1 MRRLLALIAALMLLT
16 PGAFAKAPRVV
27 DYYFTSYCES
37 CDPAEDFATQFKA
50 LTGATL
56 ETCDFHA
63 YNAATAAGR
72 RALQTAMAQ
81 YGLSDEV
88 LPMAVVDGVVYR
100 GANELNEKLPPE
112 ALKWGGGTLS
122 QVVYLFTPA
131 CESCARA
138 EATLEALPRRVTVK
152 RGDLSFES
160 EVQVTRYDVTKDS
173 AVAVSLFDG
182 YAVPDEKRVTPAV
195 FLPGRAL
202 TGIDE
207 IENALAS
214 YVSLGWAV
222 GEVSATPVGAEGPSA
237 AGLWGTLAAGLVAG
251 FNGCA
256 LSMLLMFLSLVLS
269 LRKNAWP
276 AVAAFLLAKLAC
288 CLAIGLM
295 LLGILQALNPTWLA
309 PAVRVLLTAVTAVLA
324 LLTLRDAWYA
334 RKGDLGRMK
343 NQLPAGLRGK
353 LHGAMRVLA
362 GGKLLIPASIALG
375 FLVAAGEFL
384 CAGQLY
390 LARLIGAAD
399 WAGGERLFNLL
410 VYCLGFLT
418 PSTAIAAAVLAGR
431 SAGAVS
437 TLLARNI
444 ALVKLL
450 TAAAMLLL
458 TAMAWVI

>member
-1 MRRLLALIAALMLLT
+1 MRRLWALIAALMLLA
-16 PGAFAKAPRVV
+16 PGAFAKAHRV
-27 DYYFTSYCES
+27 DYYFTSYCEN
-37 CDPAEDFATQFKA
+37 CDPAEDFATQFKL
-50 LTGATL
+50 LTGL
-56 ETCDFHA
+56 RLDDCDFHA
-63 YNAATAAGR
+63 YNAATGAGR

-112 ALKWGGGTLS
+112 ALEWGGGTLS

-131 CESCARA
+131 CESCALA
-138 EATLEALPRRVTVK
+138 EAALEALPTRVTVK

-160 EVQVTRYDVTKDS
+160 EVRVTRYDVTRDS
-173 AVAVSLFDG
+173 AVAVSLFDA
-182 YAVPDEKRVTPAV
+182 YDIPEQKRVTPAV

-202 TGIDE
+202 TGINE
-207 IENALAS
+207 IENSLAS

-222 GEVSATPVGAEGPSA
+222 GEVSAAPAGAEGPS

-309 PAVRVLLTAVTAVLA
+309 PAVRVLLTAATAALA

-334 RKGDLGRMK
+334 RKGELGRMK

-353 LHGAMRVLA
+353 LHGAMRALA
-362 GGKLLIPASIALG
+362 GKKLLIPASIALG

-410 VYCLGFLT
+410 VYCLGFLA
-418 PSTAIAAAVLAGR
+418 PSAAIAAAVLAGR

-458 TAMAWVI
+458 AAMAWVI

>member
-1 MRRLLALIAALMLLT
+1 MRRLLALVAALMLLA
-16 PGAFAKAPRVV
+16 PGAFAKAHKV

-37 CDPAEDFATQFKA
+37 CDPAADFAVQFKA

-56 ETCDFHA
+56 DDSDFHA
-63 YNAATAAGR
+63 YNAATDAGR
-72 RALQTAMAQ
+72 RSLQTAMAQ
-81 YGLSDEV
+81 YGLSAEL

-112 ALKWGGGTLS
+112 ALRWGGGTLS

-131 CESCARA
+131 CESCALA
-138 EATLEALPRRVTVK
+138 EAALEALPERVTVT
-152 RGDLSFES
+152 RGGLSFES
-160 EVQVTRYDVTKDS
+160 DVKVTRYDVTKES
-173 AVAVSLFDG
+173 ALAVSLYDA
-182 YAVPDEKRVTPAV
+182 YDVPDEKRVTPAV

-202 TGIDE
+202 TGISE
-207 IENALAS
+207 IETALAS
-214 YVSLGWAV
+214 SVSLGWAV
-222 GEVSATPVGAEGPSA
+222 GEINAAPAMAEGPDT

-295 LLGILQALNPTWLA
+295 LLEILQALNPTWLA
-309 PAVRVLLTAVTAVLA
+309 PAVRILLTAATLALA

-334 RKGDLGRMK
+334 HRGDLGRMK
-343 NQLPAGLRGK
+343 NQLPSGLRGK
-353 LHGAMRVLA
+353 LHSAMRALA
-362 GGKLLIPASIALG
+362 GKKLLIPASIALG

-399 WAGGERLFNLL
+399 WSGGARVLNLL
-410 VYCLGFLT
+410 VYCLGFLA
-418 PSTAIAAAVLAGR
+418 PSAAIAAAVLAGR
-431 SAGAVS
+431 STGAVS
-437 TLLARNI
+437 GLLARNI

-458 TAMAWVI
+458 AAMAWVI

>member
-1 MRRLLALIAALMLLT
+1 MRPLLALIAALMLLAL
-16 PGAFAKAPRVV
+16 GAFAKAHKV

-37 CDPAEDFATQFKA
+37 CDPAEDFAVHFKA

-56 ETCDFHA
+56 DDSDFHA
-63 YNAATAAGR
+63 YNAATDAGR
-72 RALQTAMAQ
+72 RALKTAMAQ

-112 ALKWGGGTLS
+112 ALRWGGGTLS
-122 QVVYLFTPA
+122 QVVYLYTPA

-138 EATLEALPRRVTVK
+138 EAALEALPKCMTVT
-152 RGDLSFES
+152 RGGFSFES
-160 EVQVTRYDVTKDS
+160 EVQVTRYDVTKES
-173 AVAVSLFDG
+173 ALAISLFNAYD
-182 YAVPDEKRVTPAV
+182 VPEEKRVTPTV

-202 TGIDE
+202 TGISE
-207 IENALAS
+207 IETALAS

-222 GEVSATPVGAEGPSA
+222 GEVTAPAVAEGPDT

-251 FNGCA
+251 LNGCA

-295 LLGILQALNPTWLA
+295 LLKILQALNPTWLA
-309 PAVRVLLTAVTAVLA
+309 PAVRVLLTAATLALA
-324 LLTLRDAWYA
+324 LLTLRDAWFA
-334 RKGDLGRMK
+334 HKGDLGRMK
-343 NQLPAGLRGK
+343 NQLPSGLRGK
-353 LHGAMRVLA
+353 LHGAMRALA
-362 GGKLLIPASIALG
+362 GKKLLIPASIALG

-390 LARLIGAAD
+390 LARLIGATD
-399 WAGGERLFNLL
+399 WSGGTRVLNLL
-410 VYCLGFLT
+410 VYCLGFLA
-418 PSTAIAAAVLAGR
+418 PSAAIAAAVLAGR
-431 SAGAVS
+431 STGAVS
-437 TLLARNI
+437 MLLARNI

-458 TAMAWVI
+458 AAMAWVI